1 MVTLSIDSTGYK
13 KGLKEAQDGAEG
25 LGDASLASTGKVD
38 KLGSA
43 LKKGLGAAAKI
54 GAAAVTAAAA
64 GIASLT
70 KKAIE
75 NYAEYEQL
83 VGGVETLF
91 KESSA
96 KVQAYADNA
105 YKSANMSANEYMET
119 VTGFSASLL
128 QSLDGDTAK
137 AADYANRAII
147 DMADNANK
155 MGTSM
160 EMLQNTYQGFAKQN
174 YTMLDNLK
182 LGYGGT
188 KEEMQRLIKDAAALK
203 ETQAELGVTVDASSM
218 SFDNIVNA
226 ISVMQAKMG
235 IAGATAAEAS
245 STISGSVA
253 AMKAAWSNLVTG
265 FADENANL
273 KVLIDNF
280 FNSVITVVKNV
291 GPRIAVAIQGVS
303 EFIFVAIEEILP
315 QIIDIIT
322 EKLPDVIEKG
332 TEIVGSLGAGLI
344 KAIPQLIKESPR
356 LVLAILEGI
365 GLMTAEMVFAGVE
378 LVMQLIA
385 GIGSMISPLVQK
397 AKETIKAFGDALKE
411 QIRAAKEWGADLIS
425 NFINGIKSKIGE
437 LTNSVKGVAKTVW
450 NYLHFSKPEMGPLS
464 DFHTYA
470 PDMIDMFVKGIDKN
484 AYKIGEHLN
493 RSLDFGVETV
503 PFEKT
508 AYGAATAATV
518 NALST
523 GATSENVNGMINLMA
538 PDGKVLASWLFNNL
552 IDIAKS
558 NGTPITAM

>member
-1 MVTLSIDSTGYK
+1 MKLLDLVVTLMIDSAGYK
-13 KGLKEAQDGAEG
+13 KGLKEAKEGAEN
-25 LGDASLASTGKVD
+25 LGDASVASSGKVN

-54 GAAAVTAAAA
+54 GAVAVTTAAA

-91 KESSA
+91 KESSQL
-96 KVQAYADNA
+96 VQQYAANA
-105 YKSANMSANEYMET
+105 YQTAGMSANYYMEN
-119 VTGFSASLL
+119 VTAFSASLL
-128 QSLDGDTAK
+128 QSLGNDTE
-137 AADYANRAII
+137 AAAEYANMAMI
-147 DMADNANK
+147 DMSDNAAK
-155 MGTSM
+155 MGTSIDSIVA
-160 EMLQNTYQGFAKQN
+160 TYQSLSRGNFA
-174 YTMLDNLK
+174 MLDNLK

-188 KEEMQRLIKDAAALK
+188 KAEMERLIADAAKL
-203 ETQAELGVTVDASSM
+203 DSSVKANDM
-218 SFDNIVNA
+218 SFGNLVKA
-226 ISVMQAKMG
+226 IHAVQTEMG
-235 IAGATAAEAS
+235 ITGTTMREGTE
-245 STISGSVA
+245 TISGSVA
-253 AMKAAWSNLVTG
+253 SMKAAWSNLVTG

-303 EFIFVAIEEILP
+303 EFIFIAIEEILP

-322 EKLPDVIEKG
+322 EKLPSVIEKG
-332 TEIVGSLGAGLI
+332 TEIVGALGAGLI
-344 KAIPQLIKESPR
+344 KAIPHLVKESPR

-365 GLMTAEMVFAGVE
+365 GLMTAEMVMAGVE

-425 NFINGIKSKIGE
+425 NFIKGIKSKIGE

-450 NYLHFSKPEMGPLS
+450 NYLHFSEPEMGPLS

-484 AYKIGEHLN
+484 AYKIGEHMN
-493 RSLDFGVETV
+493 RSLDFGIETV

-518 NALST
+518 NALSAGT
-523 GATSENVNGMINLMA
+523 TNENVNGMINLMA

>member
-1 MVTLSIDSTGYK
+1 MNLLDLVVTLTIDSDGYK
-13 KGLKEAQDGAEG
+13 KGLKETKEKTEG
-25 LGDASLASTGKVD
+25 LGDTSDESSGKVK
-38 KLGSA
+38 KLASA

-54 GAAAVTAAAA
+54 GAVAVTTAAA

-91 KESSA
+91 KESSRL
-96 KVQAYADNA
+96 VQQYAANA
-105 YKSANMSANEYMET
+105 YQTAGMSANDYMEN
-119 VTGFSASLL
+119 VTAFSASLL
-128 QSLDGDTAK
+128 QSLGNDTK
-137 AADYANRAII
+137 AAAEYANMAMI
-147 DMADNANK
+147 DMSDNAAK
-155 MGTSM
+155 MGTSIDSIVA
-160 EMLQNTYQGFAKQN
+160 TYQSLSRGNFA
-174 YTMLDNLK
+174 MLDNLK
-182 LGYGGT
+182 LGFGGT
-188 KEEMQRLIKDAAALK
+188 KAEAERL
-203 ETQAELGVTVDASSM
+203 V
-218 SFDNIVNA
+218 
-226 ISVMQAKMG
+226 
-235 IAGATAAEAS
+235 ATAAQLDS
-245 STISGSVA
+245 SVKANDMSFGNLVKAIHAVQTEMGITGTTMREGTETISGSVA
-253 AMKAAWSNLVTG
+253 SMKAAWSNLVTG

-303 EFIFVAIEEILP
+303 EFIFIAIEEILP

-322 EKLPDVIEKG
+322 EKLPSVIEKG
-332 TEIVGSLGAGLI
+332 TEIVGALGAGLI
-344 KAIPQLIKESPR
+344 KAIPQLVKESPR

-365 GLMTAEMVFAGVE
+365 GLMTAEMVMAGVE

-385 GIGSMISPLVQK
+385 GIGSMISPLVQE
-397 AKETIKAFGDALKE
+397 AKETIKAFGNALKE

-450 NYLHFSKPEMGPLS
+450 NYLHFSEPEMGPLS

-484 AYKIGEHLN
+484 AYKIGEHMN
-493 RSLDFGVETV
+493 RSLDFGIETV

-518 NALST
+518 NALSAGT
-523 GATSENVNGMINLMA
+523 TNENVNGMINLMA